1 MTPDVLALWK
11 GTSFHTHERTLTLEH
26 PDSLAL
32 HPDSCSLQDT
42 HSSPEDFLW
51 LVILSTVHVSLNF
64 RVLSDL
70 LFWGDKLTCLWLGV
84 LNGACPLLY
93 RRAPGD
99 GRAQGCG
106 RTNSSLWAEDL
117 NNSPIP
123 SWFSMSPRATWAIP
137 LGLAVLTCN
146 APSLRS
152 FPD

>member
-70 LFWGDKLTCLWLGV
+70 LF
-84 LNGACPLLY
+84 
-93 RRAPGD
+93 
-99 GRAQGCG
+99 
-106 RTNSSLWAEDL
+106 
-117 NNSPIP
+117 
-123 SWFSMSPRATWAIP
+123 
-137 LGLAVLTCN
+137 
-146 APSLRS
+146 
-152 FPD
+152 